1 MSTIWIITK
10 RELKSFF
17 DSLLAYI
24 VLIAFLVFT
33 GLFTWMI
40 GPSAIFFAK
49 QASLQAFFGV
59 AYWTLF
65 FFIPALTMKLIAEER
80 SSGTLELILTK
91 PVSDAQLVLGKFL
104 AVFILVFLSLVLTLP
119 YYITVASI
127 GPIDHG
133 ATILGYVGL
142 LLMSATYISIGL
154 FASSITNNQIISFL
168 LALFIGIFFHLIFNI
183 ISRYFPGFIGNTFD
197 YLSLSTHYE
206 SLTRG
211 VIDSKDL
218 IYFASMIV
226 IGLFGA
232 EMVIAR
238 RNLTE

>member
-1 MSTIWIITK
+1 MMTIWIIAK

-24 VLIAFLVFT
+24 MIIAFLVFT

-40 GPSAIFFAK
+40 GQTVFLMK
-49 QASLQAFFGV
+49 QASLQSFFGV
-59 AYWTLF
+59 AYWALF
-65 FFIPALTMKLIAEER
+65 IFIPALTMKLIAEER

-104 AVFILVFLSLVLTLP
+104 AVFILVMLSLALTIP

-127 GPIDHG
+127 GPIDNG

-142 LLMSATYISIGL
+142 LLMSAAYISIGV
-154 FASSITNNQIISFL
+154 FASSITGNQIISFL
-168 LALFIGIFFHLIFNI
+168 LALFIGIFFHLIFGI
-183 ISRYFPGFIGNTFD
+183 ISRYFPGFIGNTLN

-218 IYFASMIV
+218 IYFASLIV
-226 IGLFGA
+226 LGLFGA
-232 EMVIAR
+232 EMVIGR
-238 RNLTE
+238 RNLTD

>member
-10 RELKSFF
+10 RELRSFF

-24 VLIAFLVFT
+24 MIIAFLVFT

-40 GPSAIFFAK
+40 GQTVFLVK
-49 QASLQAFFGV
+49 QASLQSFFAV
-59 AYWTLF
+59 SYWALF

-91 PVSDAQLVLGKFL
+91 PVSDGQLVLGKFL
-104 AVFILVFLSLVLTLP
+104 AVFILVLLSLILTIP

-133 ATILGYVGL
+133 ATLLGYLGL
-142 LLMSATYISIGL
+142 LLMSAAYISIGV
-154 FASSITNNQIISFL
+154 FASSLTSNQIVSFL
-168 LALFIGIFFHLIFNI
+168 LALFIGIFFHLIFNAL
-183 ISRYFPGFIGNTFD
+183 SRYFPGFIGNTLN
-197 YLSLSTHYE
+197 YISLSTHYE

-218 IYFASMIV
+218 IYFASLIV
-226 IGLFGA
+226 LGLFGA
-232 EMVIAR
+232 EMVIGR
-238 RNLTE
+238 RNLTD

>member
-1 MSTIWIITK
+1 MSTIWIIAK
-10 RELKSFF
+10 RELRSFF

-24 VLIAFLVFT
+24 MIIAFLVFT

-40 GPSAIFFAK
+40 GQTVFLMK
-49 QASLQAFFGV
+49 QASLQSFFGV
-59 AYWTLF
+59 SYWALF
-65 FFIPALTMKLIAEER
+65 IFIPALTMKLIAEER

-91 PVSDAQLVLGKFL
+91 PVSDAQLVMGKFL
-104 AVFILVFLSLVLTLP
+104 AVLILVILSLILTIP

-133 ATILGYVGL
+133 ATLLGYLGL
-142 LLMSATYISIGL
+142 LLMSSAYISIGL
-154 FASSITNNQIISFL
+154 FASSITGNQIISFL
-168 LALFIGIFFHLIFNI
+168 LALFIGIFIHLIFDV
-183 ISRYFPGFIGNTFD
+183 ISRYFPGFIGNTLN

-218 IYFASMIV
+218 IYFASLV
-226 IGLFGA
+226 LLGLFGA
-232 EMVIAR
+232 EMMIGR
-238 RNLTE
+238 RNITN